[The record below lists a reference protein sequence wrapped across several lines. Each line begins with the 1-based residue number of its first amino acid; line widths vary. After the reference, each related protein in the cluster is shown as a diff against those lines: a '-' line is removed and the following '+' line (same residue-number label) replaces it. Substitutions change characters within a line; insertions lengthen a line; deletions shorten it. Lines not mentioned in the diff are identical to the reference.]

1 MKAQVRQIR
10 SQNKL
15 LFCSLCGFMTESQE
29 ELDMHYKFSHEHADE
44 DEDIFEVT
52 YLSKKEYEEYMKNE
66 YERVC
71 KSGSCIIR
79 RYIDL
84 EDDKNK
90 VKQLYKDY
98 CLTCI
103 LHKYLFAELKKEGK
117 I

>member
-1 MKAQVRQIR
+1 MRTQIKSQK

-15 LFCSLCGFMTESQE
+15 LFCSLCSFMTESQE
-29 ELDMHYKFSHEHADE
+29 ELDMHYKMSHEDPDDE
-44 DEDIFEVT
+44 ISDVELESIRKVT
-52 YLSKKEYEEYMKNE
+52 EYEAYLET
-66 YERVC
+66 C
-71 KSGSCIIR
+71 KSGNCIIR